1 MDSSQDDF
9 PTSLTIKN
17 DHHHELRYG
26 ENPHQTASLYVDP
39 NIQEANVVT
48 AVQLNPAA
56 KELSY
61 NNYNDSDGALNLIKE
76 FKNPAAAI
84 IKHTNPA
91 GCAVAKTISEA
102 YAKALSTDPMSAF
115 GGVVALNQK
124 CDVKTAE
131 QIVSSFKEVVVAPSY
146 TENSLTILRTKK
158 NLRILSVGELN
169 SPSVTLIEKPIIG
182 GRLIQQRDL
191 SSLSPNDLN
200 IVTKIEPTPSQIE
213 TMLFAWKVVKHVK
226 SNAIVFATGTETVGL
241 GMGQVSR
248 IDAVRLAS
256 IKAIEHSENKTTQG
270 AIMASDAFFPFPDA
284 LEKAA
289 EVGISAVIQPGGSIN
304 DNAVIDAAN
313 DLGIAMVFTG
323 IRCFK
328 HD

>member
-9 PTSLTIKN
+9 PASLTIKN
-17 DHHHELRYG
+17 DHYCELRYG
-26 ENPHQTASLYVDP
+26 ENPHQTAALYADP
-39 NIQEANVVT
+39 TVQEANVVS
-48 AVQLNPAA
+48 ALQLNPTA

-76 FKNPAAAI
+76 FKQPAAAI
-84 IKHTNPA
+84 IKHANPA

-115 GGVVALNQK
+115 GGVVALNQE

-146 TENSLTILRTKK
+146 TEDSLNILRTKK

-169 SPSVTLIEKPIIG
+169 SPSVTLVEKPIVG

-191 SSLSPNDLN
+191 NSLSSKDLQV
-200 IVTKIEPTPSQIE
+200 VTKLEPTPAQIE

-248 IDAVRLAS
+248 VDAVRLAS
-256 IKAIEHSENKTTQG
+256 IKAVEHSENKTPKG

-284 LEKAA
+284 LENAA
-289 EVGISAVIQPGGSIN
+289 EAGISAVIQPGGSIN
-304 DNAVIDAAN
+304 DDAVIDAAN
-313 DLGIAMVFTG
+313 NLDISMVFTG
-323 IRCFK
+323 TRCFK